1 MTNLIMPPSSFPNKE
16 RVILKNILDL
26 HSELIDEIGDVAEVC
41 IIGRSEK
48 DNEFWKENVLN
59 DDKEIVDPLDGLQ
72 IINVDALSHFCVVSI
87 KAWNNQ
93 EIYFGNKNL
102 NLSEFVRAVLTRVQ
116 NISEAINS
124 KKNEMI

>member
-1 MTNLIMPPSSFPNKE
+1 MPNLIMPPSSFPNKE

-41 IIGRSEK
+41 IIGRSKK
-48 DNEFWKENVLN
+48 DDEFWKENVLN
-59 DDKEIVDPLDGLQ
+59 DDKEIIDPLDGLQ
-72 IINVDALSHFCVVSI
+72 IINVNGLSHFCVVSI
-87 KAWNNQ
+87 KPWNNQ
-93 EIYFGNKNL
+93 EIYFGNKKL
-102 NLSEFVRAVLTRVQ
+102 NLSEFVSAVLTRVQ